1 MTGARSKGFT
11 LIEIVIVMAIMG
23 ITLAAALPRIQRWL
37 DDQRLKSAARS
48 VADAFELARAEAIRT
63 GSVHLV
69 FFMEERP
76 GIPLRETYAGQ
87 LHTDPGRPVVPI
99 LILND
104 GRQGTAN
111 QNCLIDDAEER
122 RTLRAENGVAWG
134 ATFANAD
141 RAPGDPIAD
150 GTPIGGGISLR
161 DANGNATTWIAF
173 RPDGIPVAASAA
185 CVLGGTGS
193 GTGAIYL
200 SNGDRDYAV
209 VLSALG
215 GVRVHAFERV
225 GAAWRN

>member
-1 MTGARSKGFT
+1 MNGARSRGFT

-23 ITLAAALPRIQRWL
+23 ITLAFAMPRMQQWL

-48 VADAFELARAEAIRT
+48 IADALELGRAEAIRT
-63 GSVHLV
+63 GNVHLV

-76 GIPLRETYAGQ
+76 GVALRETFVGQ
-87 LHTDPGRPVVPI
+87 NPADPARPIVPI
-99 LILND
+99 VILND
-104 GRQGTAN
+104 GRQGSAG
-111 QNCLIDDAEER
+111 QNCLIDVGEER
-122 RTLRAENGVAWG
+122 RARRAEPGVAWG
-134 ATFANAD
+134 ATFAAAD

-161 DANGNATTWIAF
+161 DAAGNATTWVAF

-193 GTGAIYL
+193 GAGAIYL
-200 SNGDRDYAV
+200 SNGERDYAV

-215 GVRVHAFERV
+215 AVRVHAYERV
-225 GAAWRN
+225 AAAWRN